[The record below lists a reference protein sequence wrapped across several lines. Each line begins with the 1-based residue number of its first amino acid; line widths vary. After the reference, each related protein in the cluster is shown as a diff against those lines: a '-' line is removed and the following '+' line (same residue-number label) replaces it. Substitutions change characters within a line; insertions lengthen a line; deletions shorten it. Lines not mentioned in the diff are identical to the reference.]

1 MAKEK
6 EERYVRPNIVE
17 NSKLGSQAP
26 LALDI
31 LEKRIK
37 YKLDTLE
44 EYEEKSEMDLY
55 IELNELMDD
64 CVSMWG
70 TDAMGMKYL
79 TPMVKILKYLPS
91 AGLVDMYIDME
102 IKRKGYNR
110 EDIPLIPIIEYKL
123 VPTGHVEYFDARLTR
138 KQRETRRYHNNPA
151 GRKTIKRLNDKG
163 NAKWVPIRKER
174 KAKAKE
180 EKAKA
185 KQQEQKESEQSD
197 N

>member
-1 MAKEK
+1 MAEK
-6 EERYVRPNIVE
+6 EQRGMPIPPGVVE
-17 NSKLGSQAP
+17 KSRLGNQRS
-26 LALDI
+26 LNLDI
-31 LEKRIK
+31 LENCIK
-37 YKLDTLE
+37 YKLDALE

-91 AGLVDMYIDME
+91 AGLIDMYLDIE
-102 IKRKGYNR
+102 IKKKGYNR

-138 KQRETRRYHNNPA
+138 KQRETRRYHNNSA

-163 NAKWVPIRKER
+163 NAKWGAIGKEQR
-174 KAKAKE
+174 VKAKAE
-180 EKAKA
+180 REKLK
-185 KQQEQKESEQSD
+185 QKESESSD
-197 N
+197 T